1 MQAHAPNKRKLGK
14 QINGSPHPRKAVV
27 RQERSAAHR
36 VWYRYVEV
44 SIDRGRARAAHGE
57 SALYARSAR
66 AGGCSRL
73 TPPPHGGGNAV
84 HGADQRG
91 RRLAGRYVLAKFR
104 GWRRVRQQLTLE
116 STRRGALRRLPPQAV
131 QGIACERRWTCLRRP
146 WVGSGTSWTPETLGA
161 STRAKQTDVG
171 NG

>member
-1 MQAHAPNKRKLGK
+1 MPAPTAGRLRHVVAPRNVNCKRTRPT
-14 QINGSPHPRKAVV
+14 NGRWATDERIPHPRKAVV

-36 VWYRYVEV
+36 VWYGYVEV

-104 GWRRVRQQLTLE
+104 GWRRVRQQLTRWVHAAPGFAGL
-116 STRRGALRRLPPQAV
+116 ALRSICADLAV
-131 QGIACERRWTCLRRP
+131 SLSDLRE
-146 WVGSGTSWTPETLGA
+146 TPA
-161 STRAKQTDVG
+161 PS
-171 NG
+171 